1 MQLEFTPNEVV
12 GYRIKPDAFN
22 WTVVRVKKHGAASK
36 YAGEEYESTGM
47 AYCKNLNHAVEFIL
61 NKEAKL
67 AAEYLP
73 LLEAFDKAKQ
83 EALKAVRD
91 LEQRLT
97 AAGVDP
103 MRPGRLSLEP
113 PVQHEE

>member
-1 MQLEFTPNEVV
+1 MQLDFAPNEVV

-36 YAGEEYESTGM
+36 YAGEEYESTGL
-47 AYCKNLNHAVEFIL
+47 AYCKNLTHAVDFIL

-67 AAEYLP
+67 ASEYMP
-73 LLEAFDKAKQ
+73 LLAAFEKAKE
-83 EALKAVRD
+83 EALKAVHD

-97 AAGVDP
+97 GAGVDLS
-103 MRPGRLSLEP
+103 RPGRLSLEL